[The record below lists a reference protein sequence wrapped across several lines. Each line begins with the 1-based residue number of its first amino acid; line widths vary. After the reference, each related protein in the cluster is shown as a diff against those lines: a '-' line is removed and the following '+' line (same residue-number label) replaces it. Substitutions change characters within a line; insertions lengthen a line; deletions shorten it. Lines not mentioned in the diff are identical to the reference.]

1 MQIDWVLAMRCC
13 TMEGTGVLRND
24 DQRLSKLGELPTP
37 AYRLASLRLRKSN
50 KTLKLLNYFE
60 LFPVPS
66 HTLSD
71 YFMPYT
77 PGPCSSTGRTAQITG
92 DGGSSNSSLL
102 FFHIVSGSTFCQML
116 LIVTKAWSPDACK
129 CLWRS
134 NTKKTSVFAGSI
146 CTKKTPINLWS
157 TWVWARGGPGVWGG
171 IVKVAILILIDP
183 LKGIGWRCQVNI
195 H

>member
-1 MQIDWVLAMRCC
+1 
-13 TMEGTGVLRND
+13 MEGTGVLRND
-24 DQRLSKLGELPTP
+24 DQRLSKLGEVPTP

-77 PGPCSSTGRTAQITG
+77 PGPCSSTGGTAQITG

-102 FFHIVSGSTFCQML
+102 FFHIFSWSTFDCHKSLICRCLQMFVALEHKKSISKISIRRIHLHKKNTYQSLVHMSLSQRRARRLGWHCQSCH
-116 LIVTKAWSPDACK
+116 TDPY
-129 CLWRS
+129 R
-134 NTKKTSVFAGSI
+134 
-146 CTKKTPINLWS
+146 P
-157 TWVWARGGPGVWGG
+157 
-171 IVKVAILILIDP
+171 VK
-183 LKGIGWRCQVNI
+183 GNWMEMSG
-195 H
+195 